1 VVGNVFSVRVFG
13 YKKFAMFTQAEEMM
27 MHGLELSDY
36 ERRQQS
42 SATTQRPAYYIT
54 ESAYKPQPSKRK
66 YPNSLQ

>member
-1 VVGNVFSVRVFG
+1 
-13 YKKFAMFTQAEEMM
+13 MM

-54 ESAYKPQPSKRK
+54 ESAYKTQP
-66 YPNSLQ
+66 